1 MGRIDDNGNLSYLT
15 YAFYDWMS
23 VDPLKNEEC
32 SECVYLP
39 VCGGG
44 CGVVSYNESGTYH
57 SKGCFKIKGTVE
69 KQVLKYV
76 EDMTGATI
84 DCQNNCTCESGC
96 DKSDS

>member
-1 MGRIDDNGNLSYLT
+1 MGKIDDNGNLNNLT

-32 SECVYLP
+32 SKCVYLP

-69 KQVLKYV
+69 KEVIKYV
-76 EDMTGATI
+76 ENIMRTNTN
-84 DCQNNCTCESGC
+84 CQEKCKCSNECNE
-96 DKSDS
+96 KS